1 MKSLILRLLFAVVV
15 LSLAATDVRA
25 KEWQILAT
33 FSGRPAGSSFFT
45 ADNWEIFALDFD
57 ADGVQDMAMNKKE
70 MAGPSLVVVSGA
82 NPNQRWQI
90 PLSNGIIGILIAF
103 MDFDGK
109 AGSNGAVKE
118 ILLAQKVGQ
127 RFVNPVVLYNVDA
140 TAGIYEVRIWD
151 QGTILIGGWDTDDDG
166 IFELVI
172 GDQNKNEVQVWGF
185 R

>member
-15 LSLAATDVRA
+15 LSLAAADVTA

-33 FSGRPAGSSFFT
+33 FSGGPAGSSFFSP
-45 ADNWEIFALDFD
+45 DNWEILVLDFD
-57 ADGVQDMAMNKKE
+57 GDGVQEMAMTKKE
-70 MAGPSLVVVSGA
+70 MAAKLLVIISGA
-82 NPNQRWQI
+82 NPQQQWQI
-90 PLSNGIIGILIAF
+90 PLPNGINAILIGF

-118 ILLAQKVGQ
+118 ILLAQKVGRQ
-127 RFVNPVVLYNVDA
+127 LINPVVLYNVDA

-151 QGTILIGGWDTDDDG
+151 QGTILIGGWDVDG
-166 IFELVI
+166 DGVSELVI
-172 GDQNKNEVQVWGF
+172 GDQNKNEVQVWGL